1 MRNNMAATEAKTA
14 LELGHKFLLAL
25 GNPEFVKP
33 TIYRSAI
40 PQKQMIVPDENGN
53 QIECDSFVAFSP
65 EAVAAFPGS
74 YIPPLAFQRAVENTQ
89 HLTDPRWSEMMG
101 ESMGTMEKPAYS
113 YHSEQFGVTI
123 LHGAT
128 NNRARMLTRIAEEGF
143 TPENRALYQHAVAD
157 MAKPAIKAE
166 NTLKGSLLIHDDC
179 LASTISVAGYIAEL
193 KERNSPLLE
202 KGVDI
207 IIDGPATAQG
217 ILFMKEF
224 AKVHN
229 VKINIIAS
237 FLAFGLTPGEKSEK
251 NGTRKHANYITLP
264 DELFE
269 KLPPHTQKKYGPGT
283 NRQVVGDMGSASEG
297 ILPEIR
303 KAMIAHDSTLDES
316 FCNWNDGRTDSHHD
330 NNSPVAV
337 VQIDAWDAKKKK
349 VVTYYPRGGYIS
361 YSYDKTFNP
370 DLFKEANTQ
379 MIGASRVWS
388 PEFGYGVAY
397 GVKK

>member
-1 MRNNMAATEAKTA
+1 MRNNMAAPETQTA

-33 TIYRSAI
+33 TIYRSAV
-40 PQKQMIVPDENGN
+40 PQTQMSILDENN
-53 QIECDSFVAFSP
+53 QQVVCDSFVAFSP

-74 YIPPLAFQRAVENTQ
+74 YIPPLAFQRAVENTER
-89 HLTDPRWSEMMG
+89 LTDPKWSEMMG
-101 ESMGTMEKPAYS
+101 ESMGTMERPAYS

-128 NNRARMLTRIAEEGF
+128 NSRARMLTRIAEEGF
-143 TPENRALYQHAVAD
+143 TPENRAMYQYVVAD
-157 MAKPAIKAE
+157 MAKPAIMAE
-166 NTLKGSLLIHDDC
+166 NTLHGSLLIHDDC

-224 AKVHN
+224 AKVHG

-237 FLAFGLTPGEKSEK
+237 FLAFGLTSGEKSEK

-269 KLPPHTQKKYGPGT
+269 KLPPHTQNKYGPGT
-283 NRQVVGDMGSASEG
+283 NRQVVGDMGSASKG
-297 ILPEIR
+297 ILPKVR
-303 KAMIAHDSTLDES
+303 KAMIARDNTLDNT
-316 FCNWNDGRTDSHHD
+316 FCNWNDKRTDSHHE
-330 NNSPVAV
+330 NNKENAV
-337 VQIDAWDAKKKK
+337 VKIDRWDPRKKK

-361 YSYDKTFNP
+361 YAYDKTFNP
-370 DLFKEANTQ
+370 GLFKEANTQ